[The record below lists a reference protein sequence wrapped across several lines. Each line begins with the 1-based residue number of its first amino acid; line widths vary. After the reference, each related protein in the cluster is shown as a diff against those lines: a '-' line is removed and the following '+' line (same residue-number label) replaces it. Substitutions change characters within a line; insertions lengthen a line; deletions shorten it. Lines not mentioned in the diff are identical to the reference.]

1 MSVESKIKQLLERV
15 DAKSSL
21 EEADAM
27 GAAKGKDTSIK
38 AANGGDAS
46 NPKQGSSEDASY
58 EERHEDEENQGAI
71 AAKGINQNT
80 IKMKGPVGATPNFQT
95 VGDLAS
101 AVNQPNSKG
110 NVPVGE
116 EEEVDGE
123 VIAEDEQMDEAK
135 EHSWVHGALK
145 KVQSADRREKLLASG
160 ALKQAVAHKEFADA
174 TKDSIKDPKIV
185 HFYDVRGKYDD
196 ASGRWVKEGIED
208 EEAVIDLSPIFG
220 DDLSEDFK
228 SRATS
233 IFEAAVIARVNSEM
247 DKVASSLEEKYAD
260 DVAEYKDGIV
270 EKIDSYLNYVV
281 ENWMKENELALE
293 NGLRTEIA
301 EDFMSGLKVLFKEHY
316 IEVPEEKYDVIGELQ
331 AKAAE
336 LEEKLDEAIGS
347 NVDLNKEVTSL
358 KRQAVVEEL
367 SKDLADTEA
376 AKLGKLLEGVDYEN
390 EDLYREKVSVIKEN
404 YFPKNAVTESVSQS
418 VQAQQTLTEE
428 TDVPTNFTDG
438 SSVVSAYAKAL
449 SRSIKRA

>member
-46 NPKQGSSEDASY
+46 NPKQGDSEGASY
-58 EERHEDEENQGAI
+58 EEREEHEENQGAI

-80 IKMKGPVGATPNFQT
+80 IKMKGPVGAAPNFQT

-116 EEEVDGE
+116 EEEIEGE
-123 VIAEDEQMDEAK
+123 VIAEDEEI
-135 EHSWVHGALK
+135 
-145 KVQSADRREKLLASG
+145 
-160 ALKQAVAHKEFADA
+160 QA
-174 TKDSIKDPKIV
+174 P
-185 HFYDVRGKYDD
+185 
-196 ASGRWVKEGIED
+196 
-208 EEAVIDLSPIFG
+208 AVIDLSPIFG

-228 SRATS
+228 SKATS

-247 DKVASSLEEKYAD
+247 DKVASSLEEKYAA

-301 EDFMSGLKVLFKEHY
+301 EDFMAGLKVLFKEHY

-336 LEEKLDEAIGS
+336 LEAKLDEAIGS

-376 AKLGKLLEGVDYEN
+376 AKLGKLLEGVDFEN

-404 YFPKNAVTESVSQS
+404 YFPKNVVTEGTSQS

-428 TDVPTNFTDG
+428 TDVPTEFTDG

>member
-1 MSVESKIKQLLERV
+1 MSVESKIKELLERV
-15 DAKSSL
+15 DAKASL
-21 EEADAM
+21 EEADMM
-27 GAAKGKDTSIK
+27 GATGVNKDSTIK
-38 AANGGDAS
+38 PANSGDAT
-46 NPKQGSSEDASY
+46 NPKQGDSQDASY
-58 EERHEDEENQGAI
+58 EVRDEKEENQGAKVSGNVKKNTLTQSGPG
-71 AAKGINQNT
+71 AA
-80 IKMKGPVGATPNFQT
+80 PNFT
-95 VGDLAS
+95 TTADPTSVVGQSTS
-101 AVNQPNSKG
+101 AG
-110 NVPVGE
+110 MRE
-116 EEEVDGE
+116 EDETADDTDV
-123 VIAEDEQMDEAK
+123 VAEDEYE
-135 EHSWVHGALK
+135 V
-145 KVQSADRREKLLASG
+145 
-160 ALKQAVAHKEFADA
+160 VAAPA
-174 TKDSIKDPKIV
+174 
-185 HFYDVRGKYDD
+185 
-196 ASGRWVKEGIED
+196 A
-208 EEAVIDLSPIFG
+208 IDLSPIFG
-220 DDLSEDFK
+220 DDLSEEFK
-228 SRATS
+228 EKATS

-247 DKVASSLEEKYAD
+247 DKVAASLEEKYAA

-301 EDFMSGLKVLFKEHY
+301 EDFMTGLKVLFKEHY

-336 LEEKLDEAIGS
+336 LEAKLDEAIGS

-390 EDLYREKVSVIKEN
+390 ENLYREKVSVIKDN

-428 TDVPTNFTDG
+428 TDVPTEFTDG
-438 SSVVSAYAKAL
+438 SSVVSTYAKAL

>member
-46 NPKQGSSEDASY
+46 NPKQGDSEGASY
-58 EERHEDEENQGAI
+58 EEREEHEENQGAI

-80 IKMKGPVGATPNFQT
+80 IKMKGPVGAAPNFQT

-116 EEEVDGE
+116 EEEIEGE
-123 VIAEDEQMDEAK
+123 VIAEDEEI
-135 EHSWVHGALK
+135 
-145 KVQSADRREKLLASG
+145 
-160 ALKQAVAHKEFADA
+160 QA
-174 TKDSIKDPKIV
+174 P
-185 HFYDVRGKYDD
+185 
-196 ASGRWVKEGIED
+196 
-208 EEAVIDLSPIFG
+208 AVIDLSPIFG

-228 SRATS
+228 SKATS

-247 DKVASSLEEKYAD
+247 DKVASSLEEKYAA

-336 LEEKLDEAIGS
+336 LEAKLDEAIGS

-390 EDLYREKVSVIKEN
+390 EDLYREKVSVIKDN
-404 YFPKNAVTESVSQS
+404 YFPKNVVTEATSQS

-428 TDVPTNFTDG
+428 TDAPTEFTEG

>member
-27 GAAKGKDTSIK
+27 GAAKGKDSSIP
-38 AANGGDAS
+38 AANSGDAAS
-46 NPKQGSSEDASY
+46 PKQGDSEGASY
-58 EERHEDEENQGAI
+58 EERDEKEENQGAI

-80 IKMKGPVGATPNFQT
+80 IKMKGPVGGTPDFKT

-116 EEEVDGE
+116 EEEVEGE
-123 VIAEDEQMDEAK
+123 VIAEDE
-135 EHSWVHGALK
+135 
-145 KVQSADRREKLLASG
+145 VQAPA
-160 ALKQAVAHKEFADA
+160 A
-174 TKDSIKDPKIV
+174 
-185 HFYDVRGKYDD
+185 
-196 ASGRWVKEGIED
+196 
-208 EEAVIDLSPIFG
+208 IDLSPIFG

-228 SRATS
+228 AKATS

-247 DKVASSLEEKYAD
+247 DKVAASLEEKYAA

-301 EDFMSGLKVLFKEHY
+301 EDFMAGLKVLFKEHY

-336 LEEKLDEAIGS
+336 LESKLDEAIGH

-376 AKLGKLLEGVDYEN
+376 AKLGKLLEGVDFEN

-404 YFPKNAVTESVSQS
+404 YFPKNVVTEGTSQS

-428 TDVPTNFTDG
+428 TDVPTEFTDG

>member
-46 NPKQGSSEDASY
+46 SSKQGSSEDASY
-58 EERHEDEENQGAI
+58 EERHEDDENQGAI

-80 IKMKGPVGATPNFQT
+80 IKMKGPVGGTPDFKT

-123 VIAEDEQMDEAK
+123 VIVE
-135 EHSWVHGALK
+135 
-145 KVQSADRREKLLASG
+145 
-160 ALKQAVAHKEFADA
+160 
-174 TKDSIKDPKIV
+174 
-185 HFYDVRGKYDD
+185 
-196 ASGRWVKEGIED
+196 ED
-208 EEAVIDLSPIFG
+208 EEIQAPAEIDLSPIFG

-228 SRATS
+228 AKATS

-247 DKVASSLEEKYAD
+247 DKVASSLEEKYAE

-301 EDFMSGLKVLFKEHY
+301 EDFMSGLKVLFKEHF

-428 TDVPTNFTDG
+428 TDAPTEFTEG

>member
-15 DAKSSL
+15 DAKSGL

-27 GAAKGKDTSIK
+27 GAAKGKDSSIP
-38 AANGGDAS
+38 AANSGDAAS
-46 NPKQGSSEDASY
+46 PKQGDSEGASY
-58 EERHEDEENQGAI
+58 EERDEKEENQGAI

-80 IKMKGPVGATPNFQT
+80 IKMKGPVGGTPDFKT

-116 EEEVDGE
+116 EEEVEGE
-123 VIAEDEQMDEAK
+123 VIAEDE
-135 EHSWVHGALK
+135 
-145 KVQSADRREKLLASG
+145 VQAPA
-160 ALKQAVAHKEFADA
+160 A
-174 TKDSIKDPKIV
+174 
-185 HFYDVRGKYDD
+185 
-196 ASGRWVKEGIED
+196 
-208 EEAVIDLSPIFG
+208 IDLSPIFG

-228 SRATS
+228 AKATS

-247 DKVASSLEEKYAD
+247 DKVAASLEEKYAA

-301 EDFMSGLKVLFKEHY
+301 EDFMAGLKVLFKEHY

-336 LEEKLDEAIGS
+336 LESKLDEAIGH

-376 AKLGKLLEGVDYEN
+376 AKLGKLLEGVDFEN

-404 YFPKNAVTESVSQS
+404 YFPKNAITEGTSQS

-428 TDVPTNFTDG
+428 TDVPAEFTNG

>member
-1 MSVESKIKQLLERV
+1 
-15 DAKSSL
+15 
-21 EEADAM
+21 
-27 GAAKGKDTSIK
+27 
-38 AANGGDAS
+38 
-46 NPKQGSSEDASY
+46 
-58 EERHEDEENQGAI
+58 
-71 AAKGINQNT
+71 
-80 IKMKGPVGATPNFQT
+80 
-95 VGDLAS
+95 
-101 AVNQPNSKG
+101 
-110 NVPVGE
+110 
-116 EEEVDGE
+116 
-123 VIAEDEQMDEAK
+123 
-135 EHSWVHGALK
+135 
-145 KVQSADRREKLLASG
+145 
-160 ALKQAVAHKEFADA
+160 
-174 TKDSIKDPKIV
+174 
-185 HFYDVRGKYDD
+185 
-196 ASGRWVKEGIED
+196 
-208 EEAVIDLSPIFG
+208 LSPIFG

-228 SRATS
+228 AKATS

-247 DKVASSLEEKYAD
+247 DKVASSLEEKYAE

-301 EDFMSGLKVLFKEHY
+301 EDFMTGLKVLFKEHY

-336 LEEKLDEAIGS
+336 LEAKLDEAIGS

-390 EDLYREKVSVIKEN
+390 EDLYREKVSVIKDN
-404 YFPKNAVTESVSQS
+404 YFPKNVVTEGTSQS
-418 VQAQQTLTEE
+418 VQAQHTLTEE
-428 TDVPTNFTDG
+428 TDVPTEFTDG
-438 SSVVSAYAKAL
+438 SSVVSTYAKAL

>member
-27 GAAKGKDTSIK
+27 GAAKGKDSSIP
-38 AANGGDAS
+38 AANSGDAAS
-46 NPKQGSSEDASY
+46 PKQGDSEGASY
-58 EERHEDEENQGAI
+58 EERDEKEENHGAI
-71 AAKGINQNT
+71 AAKGINQNN
-80 IKMKGPVGATPNFQT
+80 IKMKGPVGGTPDFKT
-95 VGDLAS
+95 VGDPTS
-101 AVNQPNSKG
+101 AVNQPSSAG

-116 EEEVDGE
+116 EEEVEGE
-123 VIAEDEQMDEAK
+123 VIAEDE
-135 EHSWVHGALK
+135 
-145 KVQSADRREKLLASG
+145 VQAPA
-160 ALKQAVAHKEFADA
+160 A
-174 TKDSIKDPKIV
+174 
-185 HFYDVRGKYDD
+185 
-196 ASGRWVKEGIED
+196 
-208 EEAVIDLSPIFG
+208 IDLSPIFG

-228 SRATS
+228 AKATS

-247 DKVASSLEEKYAD
+247 DKVAASLEEKYAA

-301 EDFMSGLKVLFKEHY
+301 EDFMAGLKVLFKEHY

-336 LEEKLDEAIGS
+336 LESKLDEAIGH

-376 AKLGKLLEGVDYEN
+376 AKLGKLLEGVDFEN

-404 YFPKNAVTESVSQS
+404 YFPKNAITEGTSQS

-428 TDVPTNFTDG
+428 TDVPAEFTNG

>member
-46 NPKQGSSEDASY
+46 SQKQGSSEDASY
-58 EERHEDEENQGAI
+58 EERDEKEENQGAV

-80 IKMKGPVGATPNFQT
+80 IKMKGPVGAAPNFQT
-95 VGDLAS
+95 VGDATS
-101 AVNQPNSKG
+101 AVNQPSSAG

-123 VIAEDEQMDEAK
+123 VIAEDE
-135 EHSWVHGALK
+135 
-145 KVQSADRREKLLASG
+145 VQAPA
-160 ALKQAVAHKEFADA
+160 A
-174 TKDSIKDPKIV
+174 
-185 HFYDVRGKYDD
+185 
-196 ASGRWVKEGIED
+196 
-208 EEAVIDLSPIFG
+208 IDLSPIFG

-228 SRATS
+228 AKATS

-247 DKVASSLEEKYAD
+247 DKVAASLEEKYAE

-336 LEEKLDEAIGS
+336 LEAKLDEAIGS

-376 AKLGKLLEGVDYEN
+376 AKLGKLLEGVDFEN
-390 EDLYREKVSVIKEN
+390 EDLYREKVSVIKDN

-428 TDVPTNFTDG
+428 TDVPAEFTEG
-438 SSVVSAYAKAL
+438 SSVVSTYAKAL

>member
-46 NPKQGSSEDASY
+46 SSKQGSSEDASY
-58 EERHEDEENQGAI
+58 EERDEAEENQGAI

-123 VIAEDEQMDEAK
+123 VIAEEE
-135 EHSWVHGALK
+135 E
-145 KVQSADRREKLLASG
+145 EI
-160 ALKQAVAHKEFADA
+160 QA
-174 TKDSIKDPKIV
+174 P
-185 HFYDVRGKYDD
+185 
-196 ASGRWVKEGIED
+196 
-208 EEAVIDLSPIFG
+208 AVIDLSPIFG

-228 SRATS
+228 AKATS
-233 IFEAAVIARVNSEM
+233 IFEAAVIARVNAEM
-247 DKVASSLEEKYAD
+247 EKVASSLEEKYAA
-260 DVAEYKDGIV
+260 DVADYKDSIV
-270 EKIDSYLNYVV
+270 ERIDSYLNYVV
-281 ENWMKENELALE
+281 ENWMQENELALE

-316 IEVPEEKYDVIGELQ
+316 IEVPEERYDVIGELQ
-331 AKAAE
+331 ANAE
-336 LEEKLDEAIGS
+336 ELGTKLDEAINRS
-347 NVDLNKEVTSL
+347 VELNKEVTSL
-358 KRQAVVEEL
+358 KRAAVVEEM

-376 AKLGKLLEGVDYEN
+376 AKLGKLLEGVDFEN
-390 EDLYREKVSVIKEN
+390 ESLYREKVSVIKEN
-404 YFPKNAVTESVSQS
+404 YFPKSNLTEGQKS
-418 VQAQQTLTEE
+418 VQSQQTLIEE
-428 TDVPTNFTDG
+428 MDTPVEVSAG
-438 SSVVSAYAKAL
+438 SSAVSAYANAL